1 MIAFHAWRLGRGEH
15 DPDALGAEHFVEHRR
30 EFGVAVTDQEF
41 EAACV
46 VAQVEHQVAGLL
58 GDPCAG
64 RARGHTQDLDAA
76 AGVLDDGEAV
86 QPGQGDR
93 VGVEEITG
101 EDPFGLGPQELAP
114 VRSGPARDRVD
125 AGRVQDP
132 PDRRRADLPAQ
143 ARSHPAET

>member
-1 MIAFHAWRLGRGEH
+1 MIAFMRGALGSGEH
-15 DPDALGAEHFVEHRR
+15 DPDTLGAEHLVEHRG

-64 RARGHTQDLDAA
+64 RIRGHTQNPNAA
-76 AGVLDDGEAV
+76 GGVLDDGETI

-93 VGVEEITG
+93 VGMEEITG

-114 VRSGPARDRVD
+114 ARSGPARDGVD
-125 AGRVQDP
+125 AGLVQDP
-132 PDRRRADLPAQ
+132 PDRCRACLPAQ
-143 ARSHPAET
+143 AS